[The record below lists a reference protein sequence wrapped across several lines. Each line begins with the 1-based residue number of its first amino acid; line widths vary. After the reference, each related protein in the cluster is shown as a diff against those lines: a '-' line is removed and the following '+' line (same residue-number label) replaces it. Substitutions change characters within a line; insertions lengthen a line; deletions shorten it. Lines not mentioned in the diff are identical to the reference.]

1 MKTGTLTKALIVI
14 ASVLA
19 VSIIGAVVAGQAQ
32 KSNPPAPDNTSAS
45 GTKEPVSTTAVIP
58 EQTTENNGNDTSPNP
73 SSSSTK
79 ENNPPVTDPKP
90 SSSSKDTTPT
100 PPVTSPVQKAPAN
113 FKYNKTISSNSAAK
127 YINTKSVIV
136 GTRNDDGTVH
146 LKISMYL
153 VHYSIYTGGCPNSY
167 IKIGDNISTF
177 TAPAITRAENTKG
190 ETLLAV
196 FEVDVIYGQTL
207 SFSTLYTFNGTYN
220 DVKLEGITSEATL
233 TIK

>member
-1 MKTGTLTKALIVI
+1 MKTGTLTKALIII

-19 VSIIGAVVAGQAQ
+19 VSIIGAVVVGQAQ
-32 KSNPPAPDNTSAS
+32 KSNPPVS
-45 GTKEPVSTTAVIP
+45 GTDTGAGTAEPVSTTAEPPVN
-58 EQTTENNGNDTSPNP
+58 TENNNPGTQYNPP

-79 ENNPPVTDPKP
+79 DNNPPVTNPNP

-113 FKYNKTISSNSAAK
+113 FKYNKTISSSTAAK

-146 LKISMYL
+146 LKVSMYL
-153 VHYSIYTGGCPNSY
+153 VHWSIFTGGCPNSF

-177 TAPAITRAENTKG
+177 TAPAVNQSENKKG

-196 FEVDVIYGQTL
+196 FEVDAIYGQTL